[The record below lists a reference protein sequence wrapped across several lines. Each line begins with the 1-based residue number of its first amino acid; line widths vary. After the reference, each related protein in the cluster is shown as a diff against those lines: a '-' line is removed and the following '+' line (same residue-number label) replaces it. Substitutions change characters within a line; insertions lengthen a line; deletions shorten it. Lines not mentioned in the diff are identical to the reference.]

1 MEPDIEKSFFNI
13 LGHLTGAFTQ
23 TGYIVA
29 GTIMLLL
36 GGVLLADWLRWK
48 AKAEEVEATITGL
61 RQRGRAY
68 FPVYRYML
76 DGVEQEATSNSGSS
90 STRGQETGKT
100 VMIQVMR
107 HDPGRA
113 QPARAPIWPLLGLL
127 LAAPGL
133 YLVYTAFTAFEVNG
147 FTWAT
152 LAALG
157 FMSLNR
163 FRGAIIPKNQRL
175 KAEEWRMQR
184 RNEIDLLP
192 VQTAEDVRQSPA
204 TQAEQARY
212 AKQAKVS
219 GPLMLLLGAAA
230 MAGAIYMG
238 SETIDLLGAQSA
250 PGVVTQLAGDN
261 SGSDGGYMYHAIV
274 RFADAGG
281 KEYTFRDKLG
291 ASHAVY
297 DEGEQVTVLYK
308 PENPQDS
315 AAIDRGIFNWIVP
328 GALGLFGLLFL
339 LGGIA
344 QMPRQRD
351 ESY

>member
-1 MEPDIEKSFFNI
+1 MEPDVEKTFFNI
-13 LGHLTGAFTQ
+13 LSQLTGAFTQ

-36 GGVLLADWLRWK
+36 GGVLLIDWLRWK
-48 AKAEEVEATITGL
+48 VKAEEVEATITGL
-61 RQRGRAY
+61 RQRGGSY

-90 STRGQETGKT
+90 STKGQDTGKQVT
-100 VMIQVMR
+100 IQVMR
-107 HDPGRA
+107 HDPARA
-113 QPARAPIWPLLGLL
+113 QPSRAFIWPLLGVLL
-127 LAAPGL
+127 SAPGL

-163 FRGAIIPKNQRL
+163 IRGAIIPKNQRL
-175 KAEEWRMQR
+175 GREEWRLQK

-192 VQTAEDVRQSPA
+192 VQTAEDVRSAPDA
-204 TQAEQARY
+204 RAAEARY

-219 GPLMLLLGAAA
+219 GPLMLLMGAVAI
-230 MAGAIYMG
+230 AGGIYLG
-238 SETIDLLGAQSA
+238 SETIDLMGAQNAS
-250 PGVVTQLAGDN
+250 GVVTQLAGDN
-261 SGSDGGYMYHAIV
+261 SGSDGGYVYHAIV
-274 RFADAGG
+274 RFADAQG

-291 ASHAVY
+291 ATHSVY
-297 DEGEQVTVLYK
+297 EEGEKVNVLYK
-308 PENPQDS
+308 QENPQET
-315 AAIDRGIFNWIVP
+315 AAIDRGFFNWLVP
-328 GALGLFGLLFL
+328 GALGIFGLLFMMA
-339 LGGIA
+339 GIA

>member
-1 MEPDIEKSFFNI
+1 MEPNIEKSFFDI
-13 LGHLTGAFTQ
+13 LSHLTGAFTQ

-29 GTIMLLL
+29 GTICLLL
-36 GGVLLADWLRWK
+36 GGVILIDWLRWK
-48 AKAEEVEATITGL
+48 VKADEVEGTITGL
-61 RQRGRAY
+61 RQRGVIY
-68 FPVYRYML
+68 YPVYRYML

-90 STRGQETGKT
+90 STRGQETGKQ

-113 QPARAPIWPLLGLL
+113 QPARAIIWPLIGLL

-133 YLVYTAFTAFEVNG
+133 WLVYTAFTAFEVNG

-163 FRGAIIPKNQRL
+163 LRGSIIPKSQRL
-175 KAEEWRMQR
+175 SVEEWRMQR
-184 RNEIDLLP
+184 RSEIDLLP
-192 VQTAEDVRQSPA
+192 VQTAEHVRQSPSA
-204 TQAEQARY
+204 QAEQAHY

-230 MAGAIYMG
+230 IAGAIYM
-238 SETIDLLGAQSA
+238 SSDTLELLGAQSA
-250 PGVVTQLAGDN
+250 PGVVTQLAGN
-261 SGSDGGYMYHAIV
+261 NTSGGGYVYRAIV
-274 RFADAGG
+274 RFSDAEG
-281 KEYTFRDKLG
+281 KEYTFRDKL
-291 ASHAVY
+291 ASSHAIY

-308 PENPQDS
+308 SEDPQSS
-315 AAIDRGIFNWIVP
+315 AAIDRGLMNWLVP

-339 LGGIA
+339 LGGLA